1 MKNKKKH
8 YIYLDFFKAKKEN
21 LFVDR
26 IEWLSKFQLKE
37 LADKPTFEDLALNA
51 PIIVNI
57 DGWCIYDRDIEKL
70 ISFVDKVHFY
80 QNQNYSL
87 LKWR

>member
-1 MKNKKKH
+1 MKKNKY
-8 YIYLDFFKAKKEN
+8 YIYLDFSKAKRLG

-26 IEWLSKFQLKE
+26 IEWLNKFQLKE
-37 LADKPTFEDLALNA
+37 LADKPTYIDLSLNT
-51 PIIVNI
+51 PMIVNI
-57 DGWCIYDRDIEKL
+57 EGFCILDKDLEKL